1 MSNESTSDV
10 YRSFGVNP
18 TVLTNDNVQEHE
30 QNMLALNVRCRDND
44 DEIVTTNEDDN
55 QDDDDDDI
63 VRVKVSSEE
72 NNQLTD
78 ESDGDNED
86 LPDGEDG
93 ETDGDFDAEPLGE
106 ATEELK
112 ETISVLE
119 SHEKGFEQAVNQAA
133 EAGLSAD
140 VIERIQR
147 EYNDNDELSEQSF
160 KELESVGYSR
170 DFVESYIR
178 GQEALVNQYV
188 NEIKQYAGGEESF
201 ANMYAH
207 LEASNPNAA
216 ESLISAIQ
224 NRDIGTIQTI
234 VNLAKASRS
243 QKFGK
248 PATRSVAAQAK
259 QAAPVVK
266 KQVGF
271 TSQAEMIQAMSDRRY
286 STDPVYRAEVERK
299 TYYSNFNY

>member
-55 QDDDDDDI
+55 QDDDI

-72 NNQLTD
+72 SNQLLD
-78 ESDGDNED
+78 ESDGDDED
-86 LPDGEDG
+86 LQDDIDG
-93 ETDGDFDAEPLGE
+93 ETDGDFDDEPLGE

-112 ETISVLE
+112 ETINVLE

-140 VIERIQR
+140 IIERIQR

-160 KELESVGYSR
+160 KDLESVGYSR
-170 DFVESYIR
+170 EFVESYIR

-188 NEIKQYAGGEESF
+188 NEIKQYAGGDESF
-201 ANMYAH
+201 ANIYAH

-216 ESLISAIQ
+216 ESLINAIQ

-234 VNLAKASRS
+234 INLAKSSRS

-271 TSQAEMIQAMSDRRY
+271 TSQSEMIKAMSDPRY

>member
-55 QDDDDDDI
+55 QDDDDDI

-86 LPDGEDG
+86 LPDGEDW

-133 EAGLSAD
+133 EAGLSSD

-234 VNLAKASRS
+234 INLAKASRS

>member
-55 QDDDDDDI
+55 QDDDI

-72 NNQLTD
+72 SNQLLD
-78 ESDGDNED
+78 ESDGDDED
-86 LPDGEDG
+86 LQDDIDG
-93 ETDGDFDAEPLGE
+93 ETDGDFDDEPLGE

-112 ETISVLE
+112 ETINVLE
-119 SHEKGFEQAVNQAA
+119 SHEKGFEQAVNQAS

-140 VIERIQR
+140 IIERIQR

-160 KELESVGYSR
+160 KDLESVGYSR
-170 DFVESYIR
+170 EFVESYIR

-188 NEIKQYAGGEESF
+188 NEIKQYAGGDESF
-201 ANMYAH
+201 ANIYAH

-216 ESLISAIQ
+216 ESLINAIQ

-234 VNLAKASRS
+234 INLAKSSRS

-271 TSQAEMIQAMSDRRY
+271 TSQSEMIKAMSDPRY